1 MTPKKQASGE
11 AAVALKPSARERLI
25 DAAYRCFDRYGL
37 QKTTMDDVAKAA
49 GCSRQTVYNNFA
61 TKADIV
67 TAICL
72 IESGKLN
79 EVVMRSVRAKRSLEG
94 KITESIM
101 ATLRLG
107 ITNPYI
113 RRLIEP
119 ADIRQRATDPTDP
132 IHAAQRQ
139 RWEPLLQ
146 PAIENGDIAPDLD
159 LDEIVAWLTMAQ
171 MMLVLRFD
179 LEQLDKAEIER
190 LVRRFIIVPLLR
202 KS

>member
-1 MTPKKQASGE
+1 MKTKQEKEATAAPKAT
-11 AAVALKPSARERLI
+11 VRDRLI
-25 DAAYRCFDRYGL
+25 AAAYSCFDRYGL
-37 QKTTMDDVAKAA
+37 QKTTMDDVAVAA

-61 TKADIV
+61 TKADII
-67 TAICL
+67 TAICE
-72 IESGKLN
+72 IEAAKLN
-79 EVVMRSVRAKRSLEG
+79 ETVMRSVRTKRTLEG

-119 ADIRQRATDPTDP
+119 ADIRQRATDPSDP
-132 IHAAQRQ
+132 IHAAQRE
-139 RWEPLLQ
+139 RWAPLLV
-146 PAIENGDIAPDLD
+146 PAIEDGRIAPDLQ

-179 LEQLDKAEIER
+179 LEQLDKSEIER
-190 LVRRFIIVPLLR
+190 LVRRFIIVPLLHR
-202 KS
+202 S